1 MILNTNH
8 RGEKVFANAM
18 SATGLIFCIIG
29 FVGTVTTGVGSFTL
43 MPLPILLVGM
53 IFSLI
58 GLSISAAIGSKHK
71 WSAPAIIGF
80 SIGIASF
87 VANLYL
93 VLTAVKVAYITN
105 VFGSIF

>member
-29 FVGTVTTGVGSFTL
+29 FVGTITTEVGSFTL
-43 MPLPILLVGM
+43 IPLPILLVGM

-58 GLSISAAIGSKHK
+58 GLSVSAAIGSKHK

-80 SIGIASF
+80 SIASF

-93 VLTAVKVAYITN
+93 VLSAVKVAYITN

>member
-29 FVGTVTTGVGSFTL
+29 FVGTITTL
-43 MPLPILLVGM
+43 IPLPILLVGM

-93 VLTAVKVAYITN
+93 VLSAVKVAYITN

>member
-29 FVGTVTTGVGSFTL
+29 FVGTITTQVGSFTL
-43 MPLPILLVGM
+43 IPLPILLVGM

-71 WSAPAIIGF
+71 WSAP
-80 SIGIASF
+80 
-87 VANLYL
+87 L
-93 VLTAVKVAYITN
+93 VLLLLLLTFILYFLQLKLHISQMFLALFSN
-105 VFGSIF
+105 

>member
-29 FVGTVTTGVGSFTL
+29 FVGTITTQVGSFTL
-43 MPLPILLVGM
+43 IPLPILLVGM
-53 IFSLI
+53 SLI

-93 VLTAVKVAYITN
+93 VLSAVKVAYITN

>member
-29 FVGTVTTGVGSFTL
+29 FVGITTQVGLFTL
-43 MPLPILLVGM
+43 IPLPILLVGM

-93 VLTAVKVAYITN
+93 VLSAVKVAYITN